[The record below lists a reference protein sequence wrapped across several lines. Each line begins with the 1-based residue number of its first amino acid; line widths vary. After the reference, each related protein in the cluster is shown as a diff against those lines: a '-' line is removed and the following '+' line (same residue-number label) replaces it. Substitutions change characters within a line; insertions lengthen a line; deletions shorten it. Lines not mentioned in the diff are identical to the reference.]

1 MRVLFPVLDLDDAES
16 ARPRGFER
24 LVGAQGR
31 NDDAVLPGD
40 FQHGP
45 PGLRFDLLIVYR
57 QINHFLYLYLTMM
70 DSNLQLSLQAP
81 HFVHFAGS
89 IMCTFFRSPLA
100 APVGQTL
107 AQRVHPV
114 HFSGST
120 L

>member
-1 MRVLFPVLDLDDAES
+1 
-16 ARPRGFER
+16 
-24 LVGAQGR
+24 
-31 NDDAVLPGD
+31 
-40 FQHGP
+40 
-45 PGLRFDLLIVYR
+45 
-57 QINHFLYLYLTMM
+57 MM

-89 IMCTFFRSPLA
+89 ILCTFFRSPLA